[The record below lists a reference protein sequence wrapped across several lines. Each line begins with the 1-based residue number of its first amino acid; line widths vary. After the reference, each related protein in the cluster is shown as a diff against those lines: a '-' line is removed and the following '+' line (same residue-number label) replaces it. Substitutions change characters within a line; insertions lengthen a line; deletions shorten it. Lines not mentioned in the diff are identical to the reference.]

1 MNHKIT
7 TLFLSVIFLIP
18 LSVSSAQAALN
29 NSPANLPALGLSE
42 APLSEQAPATVAAAV
57 DHINPLRFLV
67 GFGLTFGGDNL
78 VTARYTD
85 GTTDTVEA
93 GGGYMIYAGA
103 EYRLNESVSLQAT
116 LGYHNDSIKAQN
128 GEASFSRV
136 PLELMGYFH
145 ANDAIRLGA
154 GTRFVN
160 SPKLTASGGVPP
172 LNINQSFDRT
182 IGLVIEG
189 EWLIG
194 PQFGLKLRNVSEKY
208 KAQGFS
214 GTANGN
220 HVGIM
225 GNFYF

>member
-1 MNHKIT
+1 MKNKIAT
-7 TLFLSVIFLIP
+7 IFLFTIFLIP
-18 LSVSSAQAALN
+18 LSIASAHAA
-29 NSPANLPALGLSE
+29 PTQLPAINLSE
-42 APLSEQAPATVAAAV
+42 APLGDQPQAVAEAV
-57 DHINPLRFLV
+57 DNLNPLRFLV

-78 VTARYTD
+78 VSARYTD
-85 GTTDTVEA
+85 GSTDTVEA

-103 EYRLNESVSLQAT
+103 EYRLNENVSLQAT
-116 LGYHNDSIKAQN
+116 LGYHDDSIKAQN

-145 ANDAIRLGA
+145 VHDAVRLGA

-172 LNINQSFDRT
+172 LNINQSFDSA

-194 PQFGLKLRNVSEKY
+194 KQFGLKLRNVSEKY
-208 KAQGFS
+208 KAQGFV
-214 GTANGN
+214 GTVSGN
-220 HVGIM
+220 HVGLM